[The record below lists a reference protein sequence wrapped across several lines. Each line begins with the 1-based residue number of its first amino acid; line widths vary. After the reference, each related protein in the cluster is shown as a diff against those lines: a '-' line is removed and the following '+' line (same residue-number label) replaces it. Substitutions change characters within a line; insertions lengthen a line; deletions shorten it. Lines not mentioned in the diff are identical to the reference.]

1 MRTTFLLVLCI
12 LLNACISKKKYLEE
26 ISALTTK
33 QQSESDSLLAKLNGA
48 RGEINRL
55 QLQLAE
61 RKGENNA
68 LTAMQDKLQ
77 ARIDQLESEIEN
89 MGSQARSTQQNLS
102 QDLRQRDR
110 EINNLKQQ
118 IRAIG
123 TVLDEWE
130 NQMATIAQTIGDSLQ
145 GYEVSLWNVEVLD
158 GNASVVLREEFVFR
172 PNSVSRLEEEGMEAL
187 EKISAVLQR
196 YPNTLLTVIVH
207 TDNTP
212 PRNKSYKDNWNFS
225 TLRSATVARLLT
237 EEFYVNA
244 NQVTAAGKGE
254 FAPIASNETSEGRA
268 QNRRVELRIAPRTEN
283 MIREVRRKLGGGG

>member
-1 MRTTFLLVLCI
+1 MRTIFLLVLCI

-61 RKGENNA
+61 RKGENSA

-118 IRAIG
+118 IRTIG

-172 PNSVSRLEEEGMEAL
+172 SNSVSRLEEEGMEAL
-187 EKISAVLQR
+187 EKISNVLQR

-268 QNRRVELRIAPRTEN
+268 KNRRVELRVAPRTEN
-283 MIREVRRKLGGGG
+283 MIREVRRKLEGGD